1 MASTNEV
8 DFVGPTISQA
18 DQDLFGMES
27 PQEIAPHWCMAH
39 VMHAAGI
46 FPSVTAARKNGWNKP
61 IPVGLWSELIG
72 KRKVLVTLLNTT
84 ADGLQIASRTRKGIT
99 T

>member
-8 DFVGPTISQA
+8 DFVGPGISRA
-18 DQDLFGMES
+18 DQDLFGIHN
-27 PQEIAPHWCMAH
+27 PQEIASHWCMAH

-61 IPVGLWSELIG
+61 IPAGIWSEFIG
-72 KRKVLVTLLNTT
+72 KRKVLVTLLNKT